1 MQIYDVS
8 FVAFHVIVK
17 IEYMTFF
24 YNPGFIN
31 PQEKA

>member
-8 FVAFHVIVK
+8 FVAFHAVVK

-24 YNPGFIN
+24 YNLGFIN
-31 PQEKA
+31 SQEKA